1 MSEVICL
8 SCPLRGKRR
17 VDGEGSLDAELVI
30 VGEAPGEEEERQG
43 RPFVGYSGS
52 VLRMVLEALGVDLS
66 KVYITNVVKC
76 CPMDNQLTKE
86 MVRCCKVR
94 LEQELRRLGR
104 RRLVVALGS
113 TAKEFFGVP
122 GALGDVRGYIVDT
135 KYGKV
140 LVTWHP
146 AYRRMFQRDIVLG
159 MSAYEQFVKDLARGY
174 VYVETGKMYRRVGF
188 EVVEGSRLDEV
199 LSVVG
204 GKEVAIDFETVGS
217 DIWGSGFKVVT
228 VGLAVDGKCYV
239 VDLERLGEERARE
252 FMRGVYERSRKVV
265 VYNAGFDVVLGVRDY
280 GWDVGGRVGDVE
292 DVQVMY
298 YLLSGRAVPG
308 VSLKRLALDFLDVGQ
323 YGIDWKKVDIRRL
336 ERERLYEYNAID
348 AYVTLELYKLFKER
362 LKEAPLRWSEI
373 FGRVGRS
380 LWDAYEVV
388 KRVLGLSIELQVNGM
403 YVDVGYLVEL
413 RRELEERKREFLRGV
428 GMVNLNSPKQ
438 VLGWLK
444 EVGVEVESTRKE
456 VLEGVLKLGGER
468 LSEEARS
475 RIERLLEYRVIEKL
489 LGTYVEP
496 FLEEWIRGDG
506 CIHSK
511 FSVVGTDTG
520 RLVSSEPNLM
530 NIPTRLG
537 PVLEKAFVSRFGEG
551 GRIVK
556 ADFSQHELRV
566 ACQYSRDRR
575 MKEFFESGVDIHTKV
590 AIELY
595 GMPEDASEEVVK
607 EYRRRAKG
615 FNFGVIYG
623 RGYRSV
629 AEELGI
635 SESEAKE
642 TIEKYFQMFSGL
654 RRWLDRVKEFARE
667 SGYVRTMFGRFRWI
681 NLDGDDVEGERE
693 GWAQRAVNTPVQSA
707 ASDIAALTAWR
718 VVERLRREGFRSK
731 VVNFVHDSVIVDCPG
746 EEVEDVCCVIKEEV
760 RNIELPGGE
769 KFVEFEVDVEVG
781 KSWGECKE
789 E

>member
-1 MSEVICL
+1 MSDVVCL
-8 SCPLRGKRR
+8 SCPLRGRRR
-17 VDGEGSLDAELVI
+17 VDSEGSLDAELVF

-43 RPFVGYSGS
+43 RPFVGYSGK
-52 VLRMVLEALGVDLS
+52 VLRTVLDAVGVDWS

-76 CPMDNQLTKE
+76 CPPNNQLSKE
-86 MVRCCKVR
+86 VVRCCKVK
-94 LEQELRRLGR
+94 LEQELMRLKKRRLI
-104 RRLVVALGS
+104 VALGS

-122 GALGDVRGYIVDT
+122 GVLADVRGNIVDT

-146 AYRRMFQRDIVLG
+146 AYRQMFNKDVVFD
-159 MSAYEQFVKDLARGY
+159 MSPYEQFVKDLLRGCMF
-174 VYVETGKMYRRVGF
+174 VETGRLYRRIRY
-188 EVVEGSRLDEV
+188 EVVEDGRLDEV

-204 GKEVAIDFETVGS
+204 GKEVALDFETVGS
-217 DIWGSGFKVVT
+217 DIWHGDFKVLT
-228 VGLAVDGKCYV
+228 VGLAVDGRCYV
-239 VDLERLGEERARE
+239 VDLERLGEVRARE
-252 FMRGVYERSRKVV
+252 FMRGVYERAGKLI
-265 VYNAGFDVVLGVRDY
+265 VYNAGFDVVLGVKEY
-280 GWDVGGRVGDVE
+280 GWELYGRSGDIE

-298 YLLSGRAVPG
+298 YLLSGKATPG
-308 VSLKRLALDFLDVGQ
+308 VSLKRLVLDYLDVGQ
-323 YGIDWKKVDIRRL
+323 YGIDWKKIDIRRL
-336 ERERLYEYNAID
+336 DRERLYEYNAID

-362 LKEAPLRWSEI
+362 LKGAPLWWSEI

-413 RRELEERKREFLRGV
+413 RRELEARKREFLRGV
-428 GMVNLNSPKQ
+428 GRVNLNSPRQ
-438 VLGWLK
+438 VMEWLR

-456 VLEGVLKLGGER
+456 VLEGILKVQGDR
-468 LSEEARS
+468 LSDEARV
-475 RIERLLEYRVIEKL
+475 RIERLLEYRVIEKML
-489 LGTYVEP
+489 RTYVEP
-496 FLEEWIRGDG
+496 FLEEWIRSDG

-520 RLVSSEPNLM
+520 RLASFEPNLM

-537 PVLEKAFVSRFGEG
+537 PILEKAFVSRFGED

-566 ACQYSRDRR
+566 ACQYSKDRR

-595 GMPEDASEEVVK
+595 GMPEDVSEEEKK

-629 AEELGI
+629 AEELGML
-635 SESEAKE
+635 EREAKE
-642 TIEKYFQMFSGL
+642 TIEKYFQMFFGL
-654 RRWLDRVKEFARE
+654 KRWLDRVKEFARE

-681 NLDGDDVEGERE
+681 SLGGDGGEGE

-718 VVERLRREGFRSK
+718 IVERLWREGFRSK
-731 VVNFVHDSVIVDCPG
+731 VVNFVHDSVIVDCP
-746 EEVEDVCCVIKEEV
+746 EDEVDEVCQVIKEEV
-760 RNIELPGGE
+760 RNIELPEE
-769 KFVEFEVDVEVG
+769 KFVEFEIDIAIG
-781 KSWGECKE
+781 KSWGDCKE
-789 E
+789 